1 MSQNNYSNAKER
13 KIVCGSRAESLAFN
27 KACYESKEKKE
38 LQLLI
43 LSLYSLTSL
52 IYLGEEGNRRQVEG
66 KLSPEGVDYVI
77 RDTLKYLATK
87 LFASLFSTENK

>member
-1 MSQNNYSNAKER
+1 
-13 KIVCGSRAESLAFN
+13 VL
-27 KACYESKEKKE
+27 ESKEKKE

-87 LFASLFSTENK
+87 LFASFFPQKTNDVWRRVLSESLSPSFLVLPFLF